1 LPSPLRYGLG
11 GETQEVIEGRRRPFY
26 LSLASDLFS
35 TLELPGEF
43 RFRDARPTAMLI
55 GEGGSM
61 IIPAFCKCIVRIY
74 RQQFVAI
81 TVVAVATGASLGA
94 AAQTSASTSSGLSDP
109 AITALIGV
117 IVSAVVSLILAWF
130 AAQAAV
136 RSEHAKRQSEL
147 ALKISDMVSAADDTS
162 RRSAMRRFA
171 VGLVK
176 IVGPEKHEEYG
187 NVHFIPMNSRVTVGR
202 SDDNDIVLTDKDVS
216 LSRWHCGFISD
227 QQRVWLD
234 DFKSSNGTK
243 VGGQK
248 ISGSQELKS
257 GDEITLGPF
266 KLHYQTIHPN
276 TILAQ

>member
-1 LPSPLRYGLG
+1 
-11 GETQEVIEGRRRPFY
+11 
-26 LSLASDLFS
+26 
-35 TLELPGEF
+35 
-43 RFRDARPTAMLI
+43 MLI

-61 IIPAFCKCIVRIY
+61 IIPAFCKCIVRSY

-81 TVVAVATGASLGA
+81 AVMAVTTVASLGA
-94 AAQTSASTSSGLSDP
+94 AAQTSGSTSSELSDP
-109 AITALIGV
+109 KIVAAIIAFIGV
-117 IVSAVVSLILAWF
+117 VVSAIVSLILAWF
-130 AAQAAV
+130 AAHAAV

-147 ALKISDMVSAADDTS
+147 ALKISDMVSAADETS

-202 SDDNDIVLTDKDVS
+202 SGDNDIVLTDKDVS

-227 QQRVWLD
+227 QHRVWLD
-234 DFKSSNGTK
+234 DYKSSNGTK

-266 KLHYQTIHPN
+266 KLHYQAIHPN